1 PAVRFFS
8 NLNWQA
14 ASVIMAMLLFIA
26 QLGYNGYDKI
36 RDSSDQ
42 AYKLRVLLL
51 SEISNNLLTLST
63 GGDESHAFGTVD
75 ICIPLPEDDKEAVDK
90 MALVA
95 TNLHDEVYYSQLD
108 KLSIL
113 SKDELNTVVKSYHSL
128 TRLRTLSLEL
138 AFVKPLPNNKV
149 KILRSEYSNLYNSL
163 FALSSTFDNETKN
176 P

>member
-1 PAVRFFS
+1 
-8 NLNWQA
+8 
-14 ASVIMAMLLFIA
+14 
-26 QLGYNGYDKI
+26 
-36 RDSSDQ
+36 
-42 AYKLRVLLL
+42 
-51 SEISNNLLTLST
+51 TLST